1 MGWGC
6 NSISVVGD
14 FVKTDAAVS
23 VEMSD
28 FDLPCSTKLNF
39 LACQ

>member
-28 FDLPCSTKLNF
+28 FDLPCSKLNF
-39 LACQ
+39 LARQ